1 MNIVAQASDP
11 AGHAHGRA
19 ASTAT
24 AGRTAIRRTAIRRAA
39 IRAAVPAALAAAA
52 IAAVTGCS
60 SHAPSAP
67 SAQVAPRTPVTSPG
81 QPTPAATNAAPA
93 ATVAASPA
101 PAASPSPPT
110 PPPPPPFQSGLTTKI
125 TILGTSTGLVPG
137 GRPVRFMV
145 TVTNSST
152 HPYGNILPLVSL
164 GHCTCTAN
172 SLFPAGRMQERE
184 STTSVWQTIPY
195 DVEGFGTDYLS
206 VTEPGGIQELPPGG
220 VATFEYRVAL
230 SPATSAEVTRGTGGL
245 DVTLLP
251 LPAHTPIGPSPA
263 ASLPIDV
270 QSGPPP
276 A

>member
-1 MNIVAQASDP
+1 MTIAA
-11 AGHAHGRA
+11 RA
-19 ASTAT
+19 ALRGAL
-24 AGRTAIRRTAIRRAA
+24 RT
-39 IRAAVPAALAAAA
+39 AVPAALAAAA
-52 IAAVTGCS
+52 IAAISGCS
-60 SHAPSAP
+60 SLAPAPSARAARSSP
-67 SAQVAPRTPVTSPG
+67 SASPLVVPSAPATP
-81 QPTPAATNAAPA
+81 PTPA
-93 ATVAASPA
+93 ATVAAAAAPSASPTAAIPPPA
-101 PAASPSPPT
+101 PPLP
-110 PPPPPPFQSGLTTKI
+110 SGLTTKI
-125 TILGTSTGLVPG
+125 TILGTTTGLVPG
-137 GRPVRFMV
+137 GKPVRFMV

-184 STTSVWQTIPY
+184 STTNVWQTIQY
-195 DVEGFGTDYLS
+195 DVEGFGNDYLN

-230 SPATSAEVTRGTGGL
+230 SPATSAAVARGTGSL

-251 LPAHTPIGPSPA
+251 LPSHNPVGPSPA